1 MKHFKEG
8 ALFSGANLGWSS
20 LVYIL
25 KDLNFF
31 NEKCQRTFNNGTH
44 STVENSDICL
54 IGEYKD
60 LWPINV
66 RNTVLRLN

>member
-31 NEKCQRTFNNGTH
+31 NEQCQQPMNNGTT
-44 STVENSDICL
+44 SDAVNPDICQ
-54 IGEYKD
+54 IG
-60 LWPINV
+60 L
-66 RNTVLRLN
+66 

>member
-31 NEKCQRTFNNGTH
+31 NEQCQRPVNNGTH
-44 STVENSDICL
+44 SDAVNPDICQ
-54 IGEYKD
+54 IGLYKSFF
-60 LWPINV
+60 
-66 RNTVLRLN
+66 LRGRSDDIDV

>member
-31 NEKCQRTFNNGTH
+31 NEQCKRTVNNGTH
-44 STVENSDICL
+44 SDALDPDICQ
-54 IGEYKD
+54 IGK
-60 LWPINV
+60 
-66 RNTVLRLN
+66 

>member
-31 NEKCQRTFNNGTH
+31 NEQCHRTFNNGTH

-54 IGEYKD
+54 IGK
-60 LWPINV
+60 
-66 RNTVLRLN
+66 